1 MQLPNED
8 DQQGSNTGIDTTTE
22 EARLSI
28 IAKLPPAITITHV
41 NKPTEE
47 ELAVP
52 VTSAAA
58 SAVFSLEAAAQST
71 ELLPLVA
78 EGGNRQSQELTRIRQ
93 DSDKKEITHT
103 INASASYEHGSN
115 LKEAAVHLPETF
127 DFVCSCIFPPR
138 TITIVSIQSLIMI
151 YLFCFCMRIYIRK

>member
-28 IAKLPPAITITHV
+28 IAKLPAITITHV

-47 ELAVP
+47 EPAVP
-52 VTSAAA
+52 VTFAAA
-58 SAVFSLEAAAQST
+58 SAAVFSREAGAQST

-78 EGGNRQSQELTRIRQ
+78 EDGNRQSQDLTRIRQ

-115 LKEAAVHLPETF
+115 LKEAMDLPETF
-127 DFVCSCIFPPR
+127 DFVCSCIFPSR
-138 TITIVSIQSLIMI
+138 TITIVSIQFLIII
-151 YLFCFCMRIYIRK
+151 YLFCFCMRIYLRK